1 MNNDTYESLVAA
13 LRVQPASLDDVAQ
26 SFVRLFPVHGAAVS
40 TLGALFGNETLS
52 ASNPLAARIDE
63 LQFDLGEG
71 PCWDALALA
80 RPILEPDLRAGTE
93 RAWPTFSVAV
103 RDDIGA
109 IFAFP
114 MIVGHLHIGAIDMYS
129 VEPVRLEAEEARR
142 GVELAGLLARN
153 VLRIALA
160 EIGDADSE
168 HARPLARRTIHQAT
182 GMVLAQLNVSA
193 DDATLVIQG
202 HAFASGRPMMDV
214 ADDILSGR
222 IRFTRGANGIE
233 LAP

>member
-1 MNNDTYESLVAA
+1 
-13 LRVQPASLDDVAQ
+13 VQPASLDDVAQ
-26 SFVRLFPVHGAAVS
+26 SFVHLFPVHGAAVS
-40 TLGALFGNETLS
+40 TLGALLGNETVS
-52 ASNPLAARIDE
+52 ASNRLAARIDE

-80 RPILEPDLRAGTE
+80 RPILEPDLHSGTE
-93 RAWPTFSVAV
+93 RSWPTFSVAV

-129 VEPVRLEAEEARR
+129 VEPVQLEAEEARR
-142 GVELAGLLARN
+142 AAELAGLLARN
-153 VLRIALA
+153 VLRIALT

-182 GMVLAQLNVSA
+182 GMVLAQLNISA